1 MIRAFDS
8 FLVAIDNQ
16 DRLWC
21 TLRKEG
27 EATKSNSFGHYQ
39 IHHIIRSITISDPS
53 QYQIHQI
60 SDPSEYQIHHNIRS
74 TTISDPSNIRSTTI
88 SDPSN
93 IRSIT
98 ISDPSQYQI
107 HQISDP
113 SEYQIHHNIR
123 STTISDPSNIRSTT
137 ISDPSNIRSITI
149 SDLSQPTYSMLTSS
163 ISIRRNCLSLLDGAE
178 PGLAM
183 GNRNLISNFL
193 NPRSNKNDMTSKG
206 PIFSVWWVL
215 YIAL

>member
-39 IHHIIRSITISDPS
+39 IHHIIRSITILDPS
-53 QYQIHQI
+53 QYQIH
-60 SDPSEYQIHHNIRS
+60 N
-74 TTISDPSNIRSTTI
+74 
-88 SDPSN
+88 N

-137 ISDPSNIRSITI
+137 ISDPSNIRYITI

>member
-88 SDPSN
+88 SDTSN
-93 IRSIT
+93 IR
-98 ISDPSQYQI
+98 Y
-107 HQISDP
+107 
-113 SEYQIHHNIR
+113 
-123 STTISDPSNIRSTT
+123 
-137 ISDPSNIRSITI
+137 ITI

>member
-74 TTISDPSNIRSTTI
+74 TTISDPSNIRF
-88 SDPSN
+88 
-93 IRSIT
+93 
-98 ISDPSQYQI
+98 
-107 HQISDP
+107 
-113 SEYQIHHNIR
+113 
-123 STTISDPSNIRSTT
+123 TT

>member
-93 IRSIT
+93 IR
-98 ISDPSQYQI
+98 Y
-107 HQISDP
+107 
-113 SEYQIHHNIR
+113 
-123 STTISDPSNIRSTT
+123 
-137 ISDPSNIRSITI
+137 ITI

>member
-1 MIRAFDS
+1 MFCALSIIIRIPPINLWWSEPLIPFSLQSTIKIVCDALWGRRGKQLRVTR
-8 FLVAIDNQ
+8 LV
-16 DRLWC
+16 
-21 TLRKEG
+21 
-27 EATKSNSFGHYQ
+27 
-39 IHHIIRSITISDPS
+39 IIRSITL
-53 QYQIHQI
+53 
-60 SDPSEYQIHHNIRS
+60 
-74 TTISDPSNIRSTTI
+74 
-88 SDPSN
+88 
-93 IRSIT
+93 
-98 ISDPSQYQI
+98 SDPSQYQI

>member
-39 IHHIIRSITISDPS
+39 IHHI
-53 QYQIHQI
+53 
-60 SDPSEYQIHHNIRS
+60 
-74 TTISDPSNIRSTTI
+74 
-88 SDPSN
+88 

>member
-88 SDPSN
+88 L
-93 IRSIT
+93 
-98 ISDPSQYQI
+98 
-107 HQISDP
+107 
-113 SEYQIHHNIR
+113 
-123 STTISDPSNIRSTT
+123 
-137 ISDPSNIRSITI
+137 DPSNIRSITI

-193 NPRSNKNDMTSKG
+193 NPRSDKNDMTSKG